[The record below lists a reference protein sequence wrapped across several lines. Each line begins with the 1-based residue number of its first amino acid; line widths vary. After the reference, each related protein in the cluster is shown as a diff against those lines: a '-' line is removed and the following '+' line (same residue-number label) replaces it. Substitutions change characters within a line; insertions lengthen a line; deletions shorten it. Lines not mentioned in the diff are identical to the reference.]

1 MTKDKA
7 LEELFL
13 AHKPQF
19 DDEVDF
25 MAALNKRLD
34 AVEYIKQHQEA
45 TLRRY
50 KIAMV
55 AAFIVGIISSSATI
69 TFLLN
74 SSSLLLQYT
83 DRLADVALREL
94 THDYSHRPCPL
105 HEFRHHQRFQQCT
118 GDSLHAIA
126 LKNGNPSQ
134 IIVQDRRH
142 VPIK

>member
-55 AAFIVGIISSSATI
+55 AAFIVGIISSATTI
-69 TFLLN
+69 TFLLSTPPSVPLYSFSIQIGWLMWLSEN
-74 SSSLLLQYT
+74 SRMITATVLALFMSFGIISVFSNVQEILSMRS
-83 DRLADVALREL
+83 RLKMEI
-94 THDYSHRPCPL
+94 HR
-105 HEFRHHQRFQQCT
+105 
-118 GDSLHAIA
+118 
-126 LKNGNPSQ
+126 K
-134 IIVQDRRH
+134 
-142 VPIK
+142 

>member
-13 AHKPQF
+13 AHKPQY
-19 DDEVDF
+19 DDEIDF
-25 MAALNKRLD
+25 MVALNKRLD

-55 AAFIVGIISSSATI
+55 AAFIVGIISSAATI

-74 SSSLLLQYT
+74 TPPSVPLYSFSIQIGWLMWLSENSRMITATILALFMSFGIISVFSNVQEILSMRS
-83 DRLADVALREL
+83 RLKMEI
-94 THDYSHRPCPL
+94 
-105 HEFRHHQRFQQCT
+105 QR
-118 GDSLHAIA
+118 
-126 LKNGNPSQ
+126 K
-134 IIVQDRRH
+134 
-142 VPIK
+142 

>member
-1 MTKDKA
+1 MMTKDKA

-55 AAFIVGIISSSATI
+55 AAFIVGIISSAATI

-74 SSSLLLQYT
+74 TPPRVPLYSFSIQIGWLMWLSENSRMITATVLALFMSFGIISVFSNVQEILSMRS
-83 DRLADVALREL
+83 RLKMEI
-94 THDYSHRPCPL
+94 HR
-105 HEFRHHQRFQQCT
+105 
-118 GDSLHAIA
+118 
-126 LKNGNPSQ
+126 K
-134 IIVQDRRH
+134 
-142 VPIK
+142 

>member
-25 MAALNKRLD
+25 MAALDKRLD

-55 AAFIVGIISSSATI
+55 AAFIVGIISSATTI
-69 TFLLN
+69 TFLLSTPPSVPLYSFSIQIGWLMWLSEN
-74 SSSLLLQYT
+74 SRMITATVLALFMSFGIISVFSNVQEILSMRS
-83 DRLADVALREL
+83 RLKMEI
-94 THDYSHRPCPL
+94 HR
-105 HEFRHHQRFQQCT
+105 
-118 GDSLHAIA
+118 
-126 LKNGNPSQ
+126 K
-134 IIVQDRRH
+134 
-142 VPIK
+142 

>member
-13 AHKPQF
+13 AHKPQY
-19 DDEVDF
+19 DDEIDF
-25 MAALNKRLD
+25 MVALNKRLD

-55 AAFIVGIISSSATI
+55 AAFIVGIISSAATI

-74 SSSLLLQYT
+74 TPPSVPLYSFSIQIGWLMWLSENSRMITATVLALFMSFGIISVFSNVQEILSIRS
-83 DRLADVALREL
+83 RLKMEI
-94 THDYSHRPCPL
+94 HR
-105 HEFRHHQRFQQCT
+105 
-118 GDSLHAIA
+118 
-126 LKNGNPSQ
+126 K
-134 IIVQDRRH
+134 
-142 VPIK
+142 

>member
-13 AHKPQF
+13 AHKPQY
-19 DDEVDF
+19 DDEIDF
-25 MAALNKRLD
+25 MVALNKRLD

-55 AAFIVGIISSSATI
+55 AAFIVGIISSAATI

-74 SSSLLLQYT
+74 TPPSVTLYSFSIQIGWLMWLSENSRMITATVLALFMSFGIISVFSNVQEILSMRS
-83 DRLADVALREL
+83 RLKMEI
-94 THDYSHRPCPL
+94 HR
-105 HEFRHHQRFQQCT
+105 
-118 GDSLHAIA
+118 
-126 LKNGNPSQ
+126 K
-134 IIVQDRRH
+134 
-142 VPIK
+142 

>member
-1 MTKDKA
+1 MMTKDKA

-25 MAALNKRLD
+25 MAALDKRLD

-55 AAFIVGIISSSATI
+55 AAFIVGIISSATTI
-69 TFLLN
+69 TFLLSTPPSVPLYSFSIQIGWLMWLSEN
-74 SSSLLLQYT
+74 SRMITATVLALFMSFGIISVFSNVQEILSMRS
-83 DRLADVALREL
+83 RLKMEI
-94 THDYSHRPCPL
+94 HR
-105 HEFRHHQRFQQCT
+105 
-118 GDSLHAIA
+118 
-126 LKNGNPSQ
+126 K
-134 IIVQDRRH
+134 
-142 VPIK
+142 

>member
-13 AHKPQF
+13 AHKPQY
-19 DDEVDF
+19 DDEIDF
-25 MAALNKRLD
+25 MVALNKRLD

-55 AAFIVGIISSSATI
+55 AAFIVGIISSAATI

-74 SSSLLLQYT
+74 TPPSVPLYSFSIQIGWLMWLSENSRMITATVLALFMSFGIISVFSNVQEILSMRS
-83 DRLADVALREL
+83 RLKMEI
-94 THDYSHRPCPL
+94 HR
-105 HEFRHHQRFQQCT
+105 
-118 GDSLHAIA
+118 
-126 LKNGNPSQ
+126 K
-134 IIVQDRRH
+134 
-142 VPIK
+142 

>member
-1 MTKDKA
+1 MMTKDKA

-55 AAFIVGIISSSATI
+55 AAFIVGIISSAATI
-69 TFLLN
+69 TFLLSTPPSVPLYSFSIQIGWLMWLSEN
-74 SSSLLLQYT
+74 SRMIAATVLALFMSFGIISVFSNVQEILSMRS
-83 DRLADVALREL
+83 RLKMEI
-94 THDYSHRPCPL
+94 HR
-105 HEFRHHQRFQQCT
+105 
-118 GDSLHAIA
+118 
-126 LKNGNPSQ
+126 K
-134 IIVQDRRH
+134 
-142 VPIK
+142 